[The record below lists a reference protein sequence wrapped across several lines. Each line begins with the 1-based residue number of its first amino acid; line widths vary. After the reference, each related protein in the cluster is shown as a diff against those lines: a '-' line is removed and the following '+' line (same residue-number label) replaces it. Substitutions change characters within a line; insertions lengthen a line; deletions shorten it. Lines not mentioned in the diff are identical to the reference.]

1 MSMSH
6 KHQMQSLSDP
16 KCFVTYLFFT
26 LCFTITWLTNI
37 SLEFFFFFFSS
48 EYKEFIKFTKPSPI
62 DEQQTKKEK
71 KQKEGGK
78 KKGKAQ
84 ESGDAA
90 AANAG
95 EGIAKGIESMA
106 VDQWCL
112 LHMDS

>member
-1 MSMSH
+1 MTQNVLLPIYSLHYVLPSH
-6 KHQMQSLSDP
+6 DWQIFPL
-16 KCFVTYLFFT
+16 
-26 LCFTITWLTNI
+26 N
-37 SLEFFFFFFSS
+37 FFFFFFSS